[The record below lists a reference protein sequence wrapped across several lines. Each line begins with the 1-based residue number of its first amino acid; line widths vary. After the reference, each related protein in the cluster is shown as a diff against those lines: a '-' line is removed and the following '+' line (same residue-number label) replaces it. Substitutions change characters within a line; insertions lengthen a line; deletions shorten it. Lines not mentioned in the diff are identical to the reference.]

1 RKLFKRSMEAI
12 DWLNKVINES
22 ILGAALIRLVNSQ
35 QHEYEKFL
43 AANTEARTISLSILR
58 LFASLIPVIIFCT
71 NVATLMIL
79 TVGGRFVIQ
88 GSMTIGQFTA
98 FNSYLAILIFPVIII
113 GFMSNVI
120 AQATASYGCIAMALN
135 APDRKGKGTVVS
147 TLRGDIAVRDVSVK
161 LGGKD
166 VLKSVSFSAQRGTRT
181 AVIGPTAA
189 GKTQLLYLLTGL
201 LKPTSGTLEY

>member
-43 AANTEARTISLSILR
+43 AANKEARTISLSILR

-71 NVATLMIL
+71 NLATLMIL
-79 TVGGRFVIQ
+79 TMGGRFVIL
-88 GSMTIGQFTA
+88 GSMSLGDFTA
-98 FNSYLAILIFPVIII
+98 FNSYLSILIFPVIVL

-120 AQATASYGCIAMALN
+120 AHASASYGRIVMVLHAPEKKATGALV
-135 APDRKGKGTVVS
+135 AE
-147 TLRGDIAVRDVSVK
+147 LRGDIEVRDVSVT
-161 LGGKD
+161 LAGKQA
-166 VLKSVSFSAQRGTRT
+166 LKNVSLTAAAGTKT

-201 LKPTSGTLEY
+201 LKP